1 MTPRMRKLTLVN
13 NFFVCYACQHPLTGP
28 WFKILS
34 SSFHATNLFS
44 YVGFGWT
51 LILHVTSFL
60 ALKSFNFVKNANYE
74 G

>member
-1 MTPRMRKLTLVN
+1 MTPRKRKLTLVN
-13 NFFVCYACQHPLTGP
+13 DFFLFATPVSTLWQGRDL
-28 WFKILS
+28 
-34 SSFHATNLFS
+34 FHATNLFS